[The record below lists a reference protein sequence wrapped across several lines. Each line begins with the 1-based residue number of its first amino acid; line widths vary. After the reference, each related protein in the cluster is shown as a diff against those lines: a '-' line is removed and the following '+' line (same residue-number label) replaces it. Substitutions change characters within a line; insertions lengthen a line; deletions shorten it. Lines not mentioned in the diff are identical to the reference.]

1 MEDADY
7 VDLKIRLLSGA
18 EHDFR
23 AHKLTFFSV
32 LLHAICEQLGLKG
45 APMLLYED
53 DDIFDTHLLRLRD
66 VCDREERFTLI
77 MQP

>member
-7 VDLKIRLLSGA
+7 VDFKIRLLSGA

-53 DDIFDTHLLRLRD
+53 DSHGLRLRD